1 MTSIDHVRVHTVK
14 RQAHL
19 KYKYLLIRLIYTK
32 LEIDFQTSF
41 IFFFKTRCGKMTF
54 SIFTWKKKSCNCH
67 SFPNLFIF
75 QCVVMLAY

>member
-41 IFFFKTRCGKMTF
+41 IFFFQNQMWQDD
-54 SIFTWKKKSCNCH
+54 IFHFHLEKKIMRLSL
-67 SFPNLFIF
+67 FPQFIYF
-75 QCVVMLAY
+75 